1 MKMMK
6 KIMKILLV
14 LTLLVSI
21 LSVPVMYDAYNLYQN
36 NYSEEKLI
44 ELVDEI
50 QSNPNYVQLQD
61 LSQDYIDALLDS
73 EDQRFYKHN
82 GYDIIAIGRAV
93 ITNIANGRFVEG
105 GSTITQQL
113 AKNLFFSFEKKMARK
128 VSELFVA
135 IQIEKQYTK
144 DEILEL
150 YCNIIYFG
158 NNVYGVQ
165 SAANYYYGKDNQDL
179 TKMEI
184 DALVKTIKSPNLYNP
199 FAIDN

>member
-1 MKMMK
+1 MMK

-14 LTLLVSI
+14 LTLLFSI

-93 ITNIANGRFVEG
+93 ITNIANGSFVEG

-158 NNVYGVQ
+158 NDVYGVQ